1 MAAAE
6 IAEATEALARLRPQ
20 LLALNRFG
28 FRVWS
33 LTQRGAY
40 ADLSCDSVIS
50 SASQYDDWPL
60 EPNYGWISHPTPF
73 QQTTQTYSF

>member
-28 FRVWS
+28 FRVW
-33 LTQRGAY
+33 G
-40 ADLSCDSVIS
+40 
-50 SASQYDDWPL
+50 L
-60 EPNYGWISHPTPF
+60 EFDAAWRICGLVLRQCNFECIAV
-73 QQTTQTYSF
+73 